1 MKTINATEFKAKCLA
16 LLDEVAETGEAIR
29 ILKRGRPVA
38 ELVPPV
44 AAGKG
49 LPQERLADAVEIIG
63 EIVEPALPAVV
74 WEMFGDNRNDDDT

>member
-1 MKTINATEFKAKCLA
+1 MHLGWGCSWAGVA
-16 LLDEVAETGEAIR
+16 LQDERTVAGEAIR

-74 WEMFGDNRNDDDT
+74 WDMFGNDRTDGDT

>member
-16 LLDEVAETGEAIR
+16 LLDEVAETGEPLR

-44 AAGKG
+44 AAHEG
-49 LPQERLADAVEIIG
+49 LPQHAIAGTVEVIG
-63 EIVEPALPAVV
+63 DIVEPALPAVV
-74 WEMFGDNRNDDDT
+74 WDMFGANRDDDL